1 MRCSAFQERAAALL
15 LYLGFLPI
23 LFVHRSKEPST
34 YLAVHRNQALTLYAF
49 LGVVFLLLLLLVGAL
64 SYGMVYHRDLVES
77 GPTEVWLLSFI
88 RKLLIVWLV
97 FWAYSVFRA
106 LRGSAVPVPYL
117 AVLSSR
123 RYLHRVG
130 MAALTA
136 IFTVLFTIVPLLVVA
151 DAQVTDA
158 VEGGSV
164 FMVYEDQGRF
174 PRCLFS
180 LAVFPMA
187 RASIKHYG
195 PGSIVLL
202 PISPESIQAAIQHGV
217 VVIIASHGTSNG
229 LLLEKGYFT
238 PSDLLPRENSD
249 RLKYV
254 YFAGCDSG
262 TQRSAWEEALRPAQV
277 HTYDRLTPV
286 LEHLWWFWTKGPSVV
301 YDTAT

>member
-1 MRCSAFQERAAALL
+1 VPQRCCFIWVSCPSFFFIAAKDIS
-15 LYLGFLPI
+15 P
-23 LFVHRSKEPST
+23 
-34 YLAVHRNQALTLYAF
+34 YLAIHRNQALTLFAF
-49 LGVVFLLLLLLVGAL
+49 LGVVFLLLLMLVGGL
-64 SYGMVYHRDLVES
+64 SYGMVYHRNLVES

-106 LRGSAVPVPYL
+106 LRGSPVPVPYL
-117 AVLSSR
+117 SVLSSR
-123 RYLHRVG
+123 RYLHRTG
-130 MAALTA
+130 MATLIA
-136 IFTVLFTIVPLLVVA
+136 IFMALSAIVPLLIVA
-151 DAQVTDA
+151 DAQVSDV
-158 VEGGSV
+158 VEEGSV

-180 LAVFPMA
+180 LAVFPIA

-195 PGSIVLL
+195 PGSMVLL
-202 PISPESIQAAIQHGV
+202 PISPDSIRAAINHGV

-229 LLLEKGYFT
+229 LLLEGGYFT

-301 YDTAT
+301 YDSAT